1 MAITSLNNIGIPTT
15 NGGGS
20 TQILLMP
27 KLKYRFRVTLLGFGV
42 EASTE
47 LTKQVQEVTR
57 PKVNFEEMELP
68 VYNSKVKLAG
78 KYTLENIT
86 LTLRDD
92 ASGQVQKLVGQ
103 QIQKQF
109 DFMEQASA
117 RSGIDY
123 KFTTRIETLDGGNGT
138 AGPFTLET
146 FELYG
151 CYLQGTDY
159 GEANYGTN
167 EHMTVA
173 LTIAYDNLVQFAA
186 GAAAVSTIGG
196 IGAAVG
202 RTVAALGRGGTTT
215 GSQNPTTV

>member
-15 NGGGS
+15 KNANS
-20 TQILLMP
+20 TQVLLMP

-42 EASTE
+42 AGSTE
-47 LTKQVQEVTR
+47 LTKQVQDVTR
-57 PKVNFEEMELP
+57 PKVSFEEMTLD

-78 KYTLENIT
+78 RHALEPVT

-123 KFTTRIETLDGGNGT
+123 KFTTRIEVLDGGNGSG
-138 AGPFTLET
+138 ANFTLET

-151 CYLQGTDY
+151 CFVQNADY
-159 GEANYGTN
+159 GDANYSTN
-167 EHMTVA
+167 EHMTVT
-173 LTIAYDNLVQFAA
+173 LSIVYDNLSQFAA
-186 GAAAVSTIGG
+186 GSSVVSPIGG
-196 IGAAVG
+196 IGGAVT
-202 RTVAALGRGGTTT
+202 RTIAEAGKGGATT
-215 GSQNPTTV
+215 GATSIPA

>member
-15 NGGGS
+15 NAAGS
-20 TQILLMP
+20 TQVLLMP

-42 EASTE
+42 TAATE
-47 LTKQVQEVTR
+47 LTKQVQDVTR
-57 PKVNFEEMELP
+57 PKVAFEEMTLD

-78 KYTLENIT
+78 RHTLEPIT

-92 ASGQVQKLVGQ
+92 ASGQVQKMVGQ

-123 KFTTRIETLDGGNGT
+123 KFTTRIEVLDGGNGLLV
-138 AGPFTLET
+138 PSTLET

-151 CYLQGTDY
+151 CFIQNADY
-159 GEANYGTN
+159 GDANYSTN

-173 LTIAYDNLVQFAA
+173 LSIVYDNLSQFAA
-186 GAAAVSTIGG
+186 GAAAVSPIGG

-202 RTVAALGRGGTTT
+202 RTIGAATT
-215 GSQNPTTV
+215 GASTAQG

>member
-1 MAITSLNNIGIPTT
+1 MAITSLNNLGIPTT
-15 NGGGS
+15 NAAGS
-20 TQILLMP
+20 TQVLLMP

-42 EASTE
+42 AAATE

-57 PKVNFEEMELP
+57 PKVSFEEMVLD

-103 QIQKQF
+103 QIQKQY

-123 KFTTRIETLDGGNGT
+123 KFTTRIEVLDGGNGT
-138 AGPFTLET
+138 LTPETLET
-146 FELYG
+146 FEMYG
-151 CYLQGTDY
+151 CFLQNVDY
-159 GEANYGTN
+159 GDNNYGEN
-167 EHMTVA
+167 AHMTVA

-186 GAAAVSTIGG
+186 GAAAVSPIGG

-202 RTVAALGRGGTTT
+202 RTIGEAVT
-215 GSQNPTTV
+215 GASQNQG

>member
-1 MAITSLNNIGIPTT
+1 MAITSLNNIGVPTAGA
-15 NGGGS
+15 NS

-27 KLKYRFRVTLLGFGV
+27 KLKYRFRVTLIGFGV
-42 EASTE
+42 GAATE
-47 LTKQVQEVTR
+47 LTKQVQDVTR
-57 PKVNFEEMELP
+57 PKVSFEEMELP
-68 VYNSKVKLAG
+68 IYNSKVKLAG
-78 KYTLENIT
+78 RYTLENIT

-123 KFTTRIETLDGGNGT
+123 KFTTRIEVLDGGNGKLPN
-138 AGPFTLET
+138 ATLES

-151 CYLQGTDY
+151 CFVQNADY
-159 GEANYGTN
+159 GDLNYGTN
-167 EHMTVA
+167 EAVTVA
-173 LTIAYDNLVQFAA
+173 LTIAYDNLSQFAGATGA
-186 GAAAVSTIGG
+186 GIERG

-202 RTVAALGRGGTTT
+202 RTIADTQRGGGATT
-215 GSQNPTTV
+215 GASGPQG

>member
-15 NGGGS
+15 NAAGS
-20 TQILLMP
+20 TQVLLMP

-42 EASTE
+42 AAATE
-47 LTKQVQEVTR
+47 LTKQVQDVTR
-57 PKVNFEEMELP
+57 PKVSFEEMTLD

-103 QIQKQF
+103 QIQKQY

-123 KFTTRIETLDGGNGT
+123 KFTTRIEVLDGGNGALVPT
-138 AGPFTLET
+138 TLET

-151 CYLQGTDY
+151 CFVQNADY
-159 GEANYGTN
+159 GDANYSTN

-173 LTIAYDNLVQFAA
+173 LTIAYDNLAQFAA
-186 GAAAVSTIGG
+186 GTAAVSPVGG

-202 RTVAALGRGGTTT
+202 RTIGAATT
-215 GSQNPTTV
+215 GASTAQG